1 MVKIMDIIKRRAKED
16 VKKSREINFFYEIGG
31 YRIPA
36 PQENGHKIFTVEGN
50 SCYKT
55 EYKYEVN
62 RKQIHVSESGVPC
75 QVKDVLNYLNAYY
88 ARVDYAGQDLLI
100 EVDSEFAAASVN
112 IDIDGADI
120 AVYNVEIDLKL
131 C

>member
-1 MVKIMDIIKRRAKED
+1 MGMFTKED
-16 VKKSREINFFYEIGG
+16 VKKSRDINFFYEIGG

-62 RKQIHVSESGVPC
+62 RKNIRMVEEGGVTC
-75 QVKDVLNYLNAYY
+75 EVKDVLNYLNAYY
-88 ARVDYAGQDLLI
+88 ARVNYAGQDLLI

-112 IDIDGADI
+112 IEIDGADV